1 MQKNKLNIQML
12 NGYVLIKDVQTEEIT
27 TKSGIII
34 PKDKYQRISEI
45 YAVNEN
51 SKFKVGDVIIKP
63 IGKTTPVK
71 IDNIEY
77 DCIKES
83 LIFAKM

>member
-1 MQKNKLNIQML
+1 MQNNKLNIQML
-12 NGYVLIKDVQTEEIT
+12 NGYVLIKDIQTEDIIT
-27 TKSGIII
+27 KNGIII

-77 DCIKES
+77 ECIKET